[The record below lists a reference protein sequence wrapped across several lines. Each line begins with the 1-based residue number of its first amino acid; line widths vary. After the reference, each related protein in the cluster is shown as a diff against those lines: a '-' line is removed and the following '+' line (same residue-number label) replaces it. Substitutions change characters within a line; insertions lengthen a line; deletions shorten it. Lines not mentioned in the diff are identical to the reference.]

1 MPIEAYIAAANR
13 TPIGKLG
20 GALSPLAA
28 SDLGAAVIRSLL
40 DESGVERD
48 AVSEVILGQVL
59 TGGAGQNPARQ
70 AALKAGLP
78 VTVPALTI
86 NQVCGAGQRSF
97 HLAAQAIRCSDAEIV
112 IAGGQDS
119 MTQAPHLLYGQRAGV
134 RMGDID
140 APDSMLVDGLIDA
153 FHGVHM
159 GVTVESLAKRYQITR
174 GEQDEFALRSQ
185 AKAKAAR
192 QAQKFGREIVA
203 VSAPCKNAVKLVDED
218 EHPNPD
224 VTLETL
230 GRLKP
235 VFDPD
240 GGITAG
246 NSSGLNDGAA
256 AVLVMSER
264 EMRARRM
271 EPIAR
276 IASYASAGVEP
287 MDMGLG
293 PVEASRK
300 ALEKAGWRG
309 TDLDLMEV
317 NEAFAAQSIAVNREL
332 LWDPARIN
340 VNGGAIALGHP
351 LAGSGCRIVVT
362 LLHEM
367 ARRNARKGL
376 ATLCV
381 GGGQGVAIC
390 LER

>member
-1 MPIEAYIAAANR
+1 MPIEAYIAAAKR

-86 NQVCGAGQRSF
+86 NQVCGAGQRSI

-159 GVTVESLAKRYQITR
+159 GVTVE
-174 GEQDEFALRSQ
+174 FA
-185 AKAKAAR
+185 
-192 QAQKFGREIVA
+192 
-203 VSAPCKNAVKLVDED
+203 CK
-218 EHPNPD
+218 
-224 VTLETL
+224 TLS
-230 GRLKP
+230 
-235 VFDPD
+235 DY
-240 GGITAG
+240 
-246 NSSGLNDGAA
+246 
-256 AVLVMSER
+256 
-264 EMRARRM
+264 ARRT
-271 EPIAR
+271 
-276 IASYASAGVEP
+276 G
-287 MDMGLG
+287 
-293 PVEASRK
+293 
-300 ALEKAGWRG
+300 
-309 TDLDLMEV
+309 
-317 NEAFAAQSIAVNREL
+317 
-332 LWDPARIN
+332 
-340 VNGGAIALGHP
+340 
-351 LAGSGCRIVVT
+351 
-362 LLHEM
+362 
-367 ARRNARKGL
+367 
-376 ATLCV
+376 
-381 GGGQGVAIC
+381 
-390 LER
+390 